1 MFNLEELLKIR
12 AKTLTLGYP
21 EKRIYSPLCIGVE
34 TKSQSDISKPKTVC
48 MERYKVGDDDG
59 KWDAFI
65 VIWPKVLGMIGAF
78 LASISQKKQ
87 NDWKGAKKDFP
98 IK

>member
-1 MFNLEELLKIR
+1 
-12 AKTLTLGYP
+12 
-21 EKRIYSPLCIGVE
+21 
-34 TKSQSDISKPKTVC
+34 